1 MMKHSREFEIAWMG
15 LKPGVHEYQYELGDR
30 FFEAMEAPAEYS
42 HWNVAVKLRFERQVS
57 FFRLHFDVGG
67 TVTVACDRCG
77 DPFPLQLWDEFDL
90 LVKLSGEDEA
100 TGEEDDADVVFIPRS
115 ETVLNVA
122 EWLYE
127 FSLLSVPLQR
137 IHPPKSNGEA
147 GCNPQ
152 ALNLLGQL
160 SESDTPDDA
169 DTPDAGD
176 SGTDSR
182 WAGLKAFKDKNFEAE
197 DN

>member
-1 MMKHSREFEIAWMG
+1 MKHSREFEIAWMG

-30 FFEAMEAPAEYS
+30 FFRDMDAPAEFS
-42 HWNVAVKLRFERQVS
+42 DWNVVVKVRFDRQMS

-67 TVTVACDRCG
+67 KVTVACDRCG

-90 LVKLSGEDEA
+90 LIKLSGEEDA
-100 TGEEDDADVVFIPRS
+100 VGTEEDADMVVIPRS
-115 ETVLNVA
+115 ETVINLA

-137 IHPPKSNGEA
+137 IHPNVNGQP
-147 GCNPQ
+147 GCNVQ
-152 ALNLLGQL
+152 ALQLLGKLAEPHPDQDETTEGP
-160 SESDTPDDA
+160 SEN
-169 DTPDAGD
+169 
-176 SGTDSR
+176 DSR
-182 WAGLKAFKDKNFEAE
+182 WEGLKAFKDKNFD